1 MAMQFRAIRGRIRNL
16 GLKIMLDLHKQLKE
30 IVEELEANEAF
41 GGVAI
46 IRTDGALLASNFP
59 KYTLSQEIFAM
70 MGATILGAAKNIT
83 LKSDMG
89 LPSRIIIETSE
100 GNVVIS
106 GIGTKALLICLV
118 GDCHDPSSLSETMD
132 SVIDRVLKLI

>member
-1 MAMQFRAIRGRIRNL
+1 MINTRNQ
-16 GLKIMLDLHKQLKE
+16 IKE
-30 IVEELEANEAF
+30 IADELKANEAV

-70 MGATILGAAKNIT
+70 MGATLLGAAKNIT

-89 LPSRIIIETSE
+89 LPQRIIIETSE
-100 GNVVIS
+100 GNVIIS
-106 GIGTKALLICLV
+106 GIGNKALLVCLV
-118 GDCHDPSSLSETMD
+118 GDDHDPSSLSDTMD
-132 SVIDRVLKLI
+132 SAIDRVLKLL

>member
-1 MAMQFRAIRGRIRNL
+1 MQFRAIRGRIRNP
-16 GLKIMLDLHKQLKE
+16 GLKIMINTRNQVKE
-30 IVEELEANEAF
+30 IADELKANEAV

-46 IRTDGALLASNFP
+46 IRTDGVLLASNFP

-118 GDCHDPSSLSETMD
+118 GDGHDPSSLSETMD
-132 SVIDRVLKLI
+132 SVIARVLKLI